1 MASNYSDPLLYRL
14 EDYKELTCDLPN
26 FKFGLQPM
34 RTNYIFITPGC
45 KPVIQRFCII
55 EGLWP
60 DSPKIWLHLLVRA
73 PLTPLITV
81 IPLYDFFPY
90 RGISERKK
98 ELIEGSDEDS
108 IMINR

>member
-1 MASNYSDPLLYRL
+1 MVYDRNTGEELHYNHESKIILSSRHKGGNVNYQLAFRTLTSTQMFASHRFIHHFMASNYSDPLLYRL

-55 EGLWP
+55 EGL
-60 DSPKIWLHLLVRA
+60 
-73 PLTPLITV
+73 
-81 IPLYDFFPY
+81 
-90 RGISERKK
+90 
-98 ELIEGSDEDS
+98 
-108 IMINR
+108 